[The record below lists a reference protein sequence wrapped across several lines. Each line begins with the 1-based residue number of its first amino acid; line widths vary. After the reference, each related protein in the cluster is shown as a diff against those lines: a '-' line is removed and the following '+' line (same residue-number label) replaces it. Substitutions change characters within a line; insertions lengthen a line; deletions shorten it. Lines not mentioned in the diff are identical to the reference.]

1 MKKISLSIIPT
12 YWCKTN
18 CKYCYLGDLRKD
30 QTTLDLQCL
39 DNKLHQLVEND
50 YVIDSISVYGGEI
63 SLLDEQYLIQIVKII
78 RSHVSNQITIGF
90 CTSGYNRSIFELA
103 EYLKV
108 RVTIPLNQERP
119 DYKKNLQLIKQH
131 NCSLGVVVLPSIINT
146 PVDQLVEFYDSLGRD
161 VFFYQFYPSS
171 INRSPYSFDIKQYT
185 DFVISF
191 INEYKKKPR
200 SFGLINLSEWMDKCY
215 NPEASGFIYI
225 SPNGKWMTT
234 GYSDCLESF
243 VEFDTLDQWKQYC
256 KKERLQRL
264 IKCNACPYYDKCKAE
279 HLVVMGEEY
288 CSGMRKLITSGC
300 LG

>member
-78 RSHVSNQITIGF
+78 RSHVSNQVTIGF

-264 IKCNACPYYDKCKAE
+264 IKCNVCPYYDKCKAE

>member
-78 RSHVSNQITIGF
+78 RSHVSNQVTIGF

-146 PVDQLVEFYDSLGRD
+146 PVDKLVEFYDSLGRD

>member
-1 MKKISLSIIPT
+1 M
-12 YWCKTN
+12 
-18 CKYCYLGDLRKD
+18 GDLRKD

-78 RSHVSNQITIGF
+78 RSHVSNQVTIGF

>member
-78 RSHVSNQITIGF
+78 RSHVSNQVTIGF

-108 RVTIPLNQERP
+108 GVTIPLNQERP

-243 VEFDTLDQWKQYC
+243 VEFDMLDQWKQYC

>member
-78 RSHVSNQITIGF
+78 RSHVSNQVTIGF

-288 CSGMRKLITSGC
+288 CSGMKKLITSGC

>member
-78 RSHVSNQITIGF
+78 RSHVSNQVTIGF

-215 NPEASGFIYI
+215 NPEAGGFIYI

-243 VEFDTLDQWKQYC
+243 VEFDMLDQWKQYC

>member
-78 RSHVSNQITIGF
+78 RSHVSNQVTIGF

-103 EYLKV
+103 EDLKV

>member
-63 SLLDEQYLIQIVKII
+63 SLLDEQYLIQIIKII
-78 RSHVSNQITIGF
+78 RSHVSNQVTIGF

-288 CSGMRKLITSGC
+288 CSGMSKLFTSGC

>member
-78 RSHVSNQITIGF
+78 RSHVSNQVTIGF

-288 CSGMRKLITSGC
+288 CSGLKKLITSGC

>member
-39 DNKLHQLVEND
+39 DSKLHQLVEND

-78 RSHVSNQITIGF
+78 RSHVSNQVTIGF

>member
-78 RSHVSNQITIGF
+78 RSHVSNQVTIGF

-108 RVTIPLNQERP
+108 GVTIPLNQERP

-300 LG
+300 LE

>member
-1 MKKISLSIIPT
+1 MKKISLSIIST

-78 RSHVSNQITIGF
+78 RSHVSNQVTIGF

>member
-78 RSHVSNQITIGF
+78 RSHVSNQVTIGF

-119 DYKKNLQLIKQH
+119 DYKKNLQLAKLH

>member
-78 RSHVSNQITIGF
+78 RSHVSNQVTIGF

-225 SPNGKWMTT
+225 SPIGKWMTT

>member
-78 RSHVSNQITIGF
+78 RSHVSNQVTIGF

>member
-39 DNKLHQLVEND
+39 DSKLHQLVEND

-78 RSHVSNQITIGF
+78 RSHVSNQVTIGF

-103 EYLKV
+103 EHLKV

>member
-78 RSHVSNQITIGF
+78 RSHVSNQVTIGF

-131 NCSLGVVVLPSIINT
+131 NCSLGVVVLPSTINT

>member
-78 RSHVSNQITIGF
+78 RSHVSNQVTIGF

-146 PVDQLVEFYDSLGRD
+146 PVDQLVEFYDSLCRD
-161 VFFYQFYPSS
+161 VYFYQFYPSS

>member
-50 YVIDSISVYGGEI
+50 YVVDSISVYGGEI

-78 RSHVSNQITIGF
+78 RSHVSNQVTIGF

-119 DYKKNLQLIKQH
+119 DYKKNLQLAKLH

-161 VFFYQFYPSS
+161 IYFYQFYPSS

-200 SFGLINLSEWMDKCY
+200 SFELINLSEWVDNCY
-215 NPEASGFIYI
+215 NPEAGGFVYI

-234 GYSDCLESF
+234 SYSDCLESF

>member
-78 RSHVSNQITIGF
+78 RSHVSNQVTIGF

-119 DYKKNLQLIKQH
+119 AYKKNLQLIKQH

>member
-78 RSHVSNQITIGF
+78 RSHVSNQVTIGF

-243 VEFDTLDQWKQYC
+243 VEFDMLDQWKQYC

>member
-78 RSHVSNQITIGF
+78 RSHVSNQVTIGF

-215 NPEASGFIYI
+215 NPEASGFIHI

>member
-78 RSHVSNQITIGF
+78 RSHVSNQVTIGF

-191 INEYKKKPR
+191 IKP
-200 SFGLINLSEWMDKCY
+200 SFVWVDQFVGMDGQMLQ
-215 NPEASGFIYI
+215 SR
-225 SPNGKWMTT
+225 GKW
-234 GYSDCLESF
+234 
-243 VEFDTLDQWKQYC
+243 V
-256 KKERLQRL
+256 
-264 IKCNACPYYDKCKAE
+264 
-279 HLVVMGEEY
+279 HLH
-288 CSGMRKLITSGC
+288 
-300 LG
+300 

>member
-50 YVIDSISVYGGEI
+50 YVVDSISVYGGEI

-78 RSHVSNQITIGF
+78 RSHVSNQVTIGF

-108 RVTIPLNQERP
+108 IVTIPLNQERP
-119 DYKKNLQLIKQH
+119 DYKKNLQLAKLH

-161 VFFYQFYPSS
+161 IYFYQFYPSS

-200 SFGLINLSEWMDKCY
+200 SFELINLSEWVDNCY
-215 NPEASGFIYI
+215 NPEAGGFVYI

-234 GYSDCLESF
+234 SYSDCLESF

-279 HLVVMGEEY
+279 HLVVMGEEC
-288 CSGMRKLITSGC
+288 CSGLKKLIISGC
-300 LG
+300 LE

>member
-78 RSHVSNQITIGF
+78 RSHVSNQVTIGF

-131 NCSLGVVVLPSIINT
+131 NCSLGVVVLPSIVNT

-171 INRSPYSFDIKQYT
+171 INRSSYSFDIKQYT

-191 INEYKKKPR
+191 INEYKKKHR

>member
-119 DYKKNLQLIKQH
+119 DYKKNLQLTKQH
-131 NCSLGVVVLPSIINT
+131 NCSLGVVVLPSIVNT
-146 PVDQLVEFYDSLGRD
+146 PVDQLVEFYDSLCRD
-161 VFFYQFYPSS
+161 VYFYQFYPSS

>member
-50 YVIDSISVYGGEI
+50 YVIDSISVCGGEI

-78 RSHVSNQITIGF
+78 RSHVSNQVTIGF

>member
-1 MKKISLSIIPT
+1 MKKISISIIPT

-39 DNKLHQLVEND
+39 ENKLYQLIEDD
-50 YVIDSISVYGGEI
+50 YNIDSVSVYGGEI
-63 SLLDEQYLIQIVKII
+63 SLLEERYLHHLVEII
-78 RSHVSNQITIGF
+78 RSHVSNQVAIGF

-108 RVTIPLNQERP
+108 GVTIPLNQERP
-119 DYKKNLQLIKQH
+119 DYKKNLQLTKQH

-161 VFFYQFYPSS
+161 VYFYQFYPSS

-200 SFGLINLSEWMDKCY
+200 SFELINLSEWMDKCY

>member
-78 RSHVSNQITIGF
+78 RSHVSNQVTIGF

-146 PVDQLVEFYDSLGRD
+146 PVDQLVEF
-161 VFFYQFYPSS
+161 
-171 INRSPYSFDIKQYT
+171 
-185 DFVISF
+185 
-191 INEYKKKPR
+191 
-200 SFGLINLSEWMDKCY
+200 
-215 NPEASGFIYI
+215 
-225 SPNGKWMTT
+225 
-234 GYSDCLESF
+234 
-243 VEFDTLDQWKQYC
+243 DTLDQWKQYC

>member
-78 RSHVSNQITIGF
+78 RSHVSNQVTIGF
-90 CTSGYNRSIFELA
+90 CTSGYNRSIFGLA

-119 DYKKNLQLIKQH
+119 DYKKNLQLTKQH
-131 NCSLGVVVLPSIINT
+131 NCSLGVVVLPSIVNT

-161 VFFYQFYPSS
+161 VYFYQFYPSS

-215 NPEASGFIYI
+215 NPEAGGFIYI

-243 VEFDTLDQWKQYC
+243 VEFNTLDQWKQYC

>member
-90 CTSGYNRSIFELA
+90 CTSGYNRSIFELV

-288 CSGMRKLITSGC
+288 CSGLKKLITSGC

>member
-50 YVIDSISVYGGEI
+50 YVVDSISVYGGEI

-78 RSHVSNQITIGF
+78 RSHVSNQVTIGF

-119 DYKKNLQLIKQH
+119 DYKKNLQLAKLH

-161 VFFYQFYPSS
+161 IYFYQFYPSS

-200 SFGLINLSEWMDKCY
+200 SFELINLSEWVDNCY
-215 NPEASGFIYI
+215 NPEAGGFVYI

-234 GYSDCLESF
+234 SYSDCLESF

-264 IKCNACPYYDKCKAE
+264 IKCNACPYYDKGKAE

-288 CSGMRKLITSGC
+288 CSGLKKLIISSC

>member
-1 MKKISLSIIPT
+1 MIFNAWITSCII
-12 YWCKTN
+12 
-18 CKYCYLGDLRKD
+18 
-30 QTTLDLQCL
+30 
-39 DNKLHQLVEND
+39 
-50 YVIDSISVYGGEI
+50 
-63 SLLDEQYLIQIVKII
+63 
-78 RSHVSNQITIGF
+78 
-90 CTSGYNRSIFELA
+90 
-103 EYLKV
+103 
-108 RVTIPLNQERP
+108 
-119 DYKKNLQLIKQH
+119 
-131 NCSLGVVVLPSIINT
+131 VLPSIINT

>member
-30 QTTLDLQCL
+30 QTTLDLQRL
-39 DNKLHQLVEND
+39 DDKLCQLIEDN
-50 YVIDSISVYGGEI
+50 YTIDSVSVYGGEI
-63 SLLDEQYLIQIVKII
+63 SLLDEQYLQQFVEIV
-78 RSHVSNQITIGF
+78 RQYVSKQVAIGF

-103 EYLKV
+103 ERLNV
-108 RVTIPLNQERP
+108 GVTIPLNQERP
-119 DYKKNLQLIKQH
+119 DYKKNLQLAKQY
-131 NCSLGVVVLPSIINT
+131 NCSLGVVVLPSIVNT

-171 INRSPYSFDIKQYT
+171 INRSPYSVDNKQYT

-191 INEYKKKPR
+191 INEYKKKHR
-200 SFGLINLSEWMDKCY
+200 SFELINLSEWMDKCY

-288 CSGMRKLITSGC
+288 CSGLKKLIASGC
-300 LG
+300 LE

>member
-50 YVIDSISVYGGEI
+50 YVVDSISVYGGEI
-63 SLLDEQYLIQIVKII
+63 SLLDEQYLIQIIKII
-78 RSHVSNQITIGF
+78 RSHVSNQVTIGF

-119 DYKKNLQLIKQH
+119 DYKKNLQLAKLH

-161 VFFYQFYPSS
+161 IYFYQFYPSS

-200 SFGLINLSEWMDKCY
+200 SFELINLSEWVDNCY
-215 NPEASGFIYI
+215 NPEACGFVYI

-234 GYSDCLESF
+234 SYSDCLESF

-288 CSGMRKLITSGC
+288 CSGLKKLIISGC

>member
-1 MKKISLSIIPT
+1 MKKILLSIIPT

-78 RSHVSNQITIGF
+78 RSHVSNQVTIGF

-131 NCSLGVVVLPSIINT
+131 NCSLGVVVLPSVINT

>member
-78 RSHVSNQITIGF
+78 RSHVSNQVTIGF

-234 GYSDCLESF
+234 VYSDCLESF